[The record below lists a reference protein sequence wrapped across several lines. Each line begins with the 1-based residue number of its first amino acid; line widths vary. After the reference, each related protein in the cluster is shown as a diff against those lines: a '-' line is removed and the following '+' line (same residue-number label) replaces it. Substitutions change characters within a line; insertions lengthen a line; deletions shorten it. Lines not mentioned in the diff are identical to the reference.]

1 LHLAATAVEVVVVQ
15 AIWRT
20 GAARSS
26 APRSNTSAMAAALT
40 LGVWSPCGSPTV
52 AMAAAS

>member
-26 APRSNTSAMAAALT
+26 VPRSNTSAMAAALT
-40 LGVWSPCGSPTV
+40 LGV
-52 AMAAAS
+52 